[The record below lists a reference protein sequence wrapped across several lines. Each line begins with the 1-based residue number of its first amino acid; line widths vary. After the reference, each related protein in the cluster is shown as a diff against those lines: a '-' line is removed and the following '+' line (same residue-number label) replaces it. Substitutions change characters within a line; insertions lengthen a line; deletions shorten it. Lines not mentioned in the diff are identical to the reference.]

1 MISAE
6 RSSEAKRSCPECL
19 GLWNPRNAAPRYP
32 HSTLKTT
39 VTELED
45 SRARVEVEVPAD
57 EVSVQVQRA
66 ARALA
71 REMRMPGF
79 RKGKAPPSL
88 AIQRLGYETV
98 FQEAIQEALPEWYQ
112 KAVYASGIV
121 PIGTPE
127 VDIEK
132 APTQEG
138 DTVEFKFE
146 VGVRP
151 TAELGD
157 YQGLT
162 VEKAGTDVP
171 DEVIDREIERMLE
184 GMASLDVVERAAE
197 EGDHV
202 LVDFVGFLDGVE
214 FEGGAANDH
223 TIEIGSGQLIDD
235 FEEQII
241 GAKAGDEVAVNVNFP
256 EEYGAAELAGQNADF
271 AVTIKE
277 VRVKQTPEADDD
289 FASEASEFDT
299 LEELKADIAEKLGES
314 AEQRIEQDFRTAAVD
329 VAVKNAKVGIP
340 EDILRARGEERWER
354 VERQMASQGMNPDT
368 YLQMQ
373 GKTREEIIGESL
385 DDADQEI
392 RREAVLVAIA
402 DAEGIE
408 VSDEEMAEE
417 LEHAASHER
426 TTGAKLLERLKR
438 DGRHEMVAADIK
450 VRKAIDVIAESAK
463 SVEMSAKDAAKKLWG
478 IGDDEDDDSAEAEST
493 EDKNSDS

>member
-1 MISAE
+1 M
-6 RSSEAKRSCPECL
+6 
-19 GLWNPRNAAPRYP
+19 
-32 HSTLKTT
+32 KTT

-45 SRARVEVEVPAD
+45 SRARIEVEVPAD

-88 AIQRLGYETV
+88 AIQRLGYDTV
-98 FQEAIQEALPEWYQ
+98 FQEAIQEGLPEWYQ
-112 KAVYASGIV
+112 KSVYASGVV
-121 PIGTPE
+121 PIGSPDVEIT
-127 VDIEK
+127 K

-138 DTVEFKFE
+138 ETVEFKYE

-151 TAELGD
+151 NAELGE
-157 YQGLT
+157 YKGLE
-162 VEKAGTDVP
+162 VEKAGTEVP
-171 DEVIDREIERMLE
+171 DEVIDREIDRMRE
-184 GMASLDVVERAAE
+184 GMASLDVVDRAAE

-202 LVDFVGFLDGVE
+202 LVDFVGSLDGVE
-214 FEGGAANDH
+214 FEGGSANDH

-271 AVTIKE
+271 KVTVKE
-277 VRVKQTPEADDD
+277 VRVKQMPEADDD

-299 LEELKADIAEKLGES
+299 IEELRADIAEKLGES
-314 AEQRIEQDFRTAAVD
+314 AGQRIEQDFRVAAVD
-329 VAVKNAKVGIP
+329 AAVKNAKVGIP

-354 VERQMASQGMNPDT
+354 VERQMAQQGMNPDT

-373 GKTREEIIGESL
+373 GKTRDEIIDESL
-385 DDADQEI
+385 DDADMEI
-392 RREAVLVAIA
+392 RREAVLVAVA

-408 VSDEEMAEE
+408 VTDEEMAEE

-438 DGRHEMVAADIK
+438 DGRHEMVIADIK
-450 VRKAIDVIAESAK
+450 VRKAMDVIADSATAT
-463 SVEMSAKDAAKKLWG
+463 EMSSEETVKKLWG
-478 IGDDEDDDSAEAEST
+478 LGDDEEDSET
-493 EDKNSDS
+493 EPSSE

>member
-1 MISAE
+1 
-6 RSSEAKRSCPECL
+6 
-19 GLWNPRNAAPRYP
+19 
-32 HSTLKTT
+32 LKTT

-88 AIQRLGYETV
+88 AIQRLGYDTV

-112 KAVYASGIV
+112 RAVYSSGVV
-121 PIGTPE
+121 PIGSPE
-127 VDIEK
+127 VEITK
-132 APTQEG
+132 APTAEG
-138 DTVEFKFE
+138 ESVEFKFE

-151 TAELGD
+151 VAELGE
-157 YQGLT
+157 YKGLE
-162 VEKAGTDVP
+162 VEKAGSEVP
-171 DEVIDREIERMLE
+171 DEVIDREIDRMLD
-184 GMASLDVVERAAE
+184 ANSSLEVVDRAAE
-197 EGDHV
+197 EGDLV
-202 LVDFVGFLDGVE
+202 LVDFVGSLDGVE
-214 FEGGAANDH
+214 FEGGSANDH

-256 EEYGAAELAGQNADF
+256 EDYGAAELAGQNADF
-271 AVTIKE
+271 AVTVKE
-277 VRVKQTPEADDD
+277 VRVKQMPEADDD

-299 LEELKADIAEKLGES
+299 LEELRADIATKLGES
-314 AEQRIEQDFRTAAVD
+314 VDQRIEQEFRMAAVD
-329 VAVKNAKVGIP
+329 AAVKNAKVGIP
-340 EDILRARGEERWER
+340 EDILRARGEERWDR
-354 VERQMASQGMNPDT
+354 VERQMAAQGMNPDT

-373 GKTREEIIGESL
+373 GKTREEIIDESL

-392 RREAVLVAIA
+392 RREAVLVAVA
-402 DAEGIE
+402 DAEGVE
-408 VSDEEMAEE
+408 VTDEEMAEE

-450 VRKAIDVIAESAK
+450 VRKAMDVIAESAK
-463 SVEMSAKDAAKKLWG
+463 SVEMSAKDTAKKLWG
-478 IGDDEDDDSAEAEST
+478 IGDDEDSETESSS
-493 EDKNSDS
+493 E

>member
-1 MISAE
+1 
-6 RSSEAKRSCPECL
+6 
-19 GLWNPRNAAPRYP
+19 
-32 HSTLKTT
+32 LKTT

-88 AIQRLGYETV
+88 AIQRLGYDTV
-98 FQEAIQEALPEWYQ
+98 FQEAIQEGLPEWYQ
-112 KAVYASGIV
+112 KSVYASGVV
-121 PIGTPE
+121 PIGSPDVEIT
-127 VDIEK
+127 K

-138 DTVEFKFE
+138 ETVEFKYE

-151 TAELGD
+151 NAELGE
-157 YQGLT
+157 YKGLE
-162 VEKAGTDVP
+162 VEKAGTEVP
-171 DEVIDREIERMLE
+171 DEVIDREIDRMRE
-184 GMASLDVVERAAE
+184 GMASLDVVDRAAE

-202 LVDFVGFLDGVE
+202 LVDFVGSLDGVE
-214 FEGGAANDH
+214 FEGGSANDH

-271 AVTIKE
+271 KVTVKE
-277 VRVKQTPEADDD
+277 VRVKQMPEADDD

-299 LEELKADIAEKLGES
+299 IEELRADIAEKLGES
-314 AEQRIEQDFRTAAVD
+314 AGQRIEQDFRVAAVD
-329 VAVKNAKVGIP
+329 AAVKNAKVGIP

-354 VERQMASQGMNPDT
+354 VERQMAQQGMNPDT

-373 GKTREEIIGESL
+373 GKTRDEIIDESL
-385 DDADQEI
+385 DDADMEI
-392 RREAVLVAIA
+392 RREAVLVAVA

-408 VSDEEMAEE
+408 VTDEEMAEE

-438 DGRHEMVAADIK
+438 DGRHEMVIADIK
-450 VRKAIDVIAESAK
+450 VRKAMDVIADSATAT
-463 SVEMSAKDAAKKLWG
+463 EMSSEETVKKLWG
-478 IGDDEDDDSAEAEST
+478 LGDDEEDSET
-493 EDKNSDS
+493 EPSSE

>member
-1 MISAE
+1 M
-6 RSSEAKRSCPECL
+6 
-19 GLWNPRNAAPRYP
+19 
-32 HSTLKTT
+32 KTT

-45 SRARVEVEVPAD
+45 SRAQVEVEVPAD

-88 AIQRLGYETV
+88 AIQRLGFETV

-112 KAVYASGIV
+112 ESVYASGVV
-121 PIGTPE
+121 PIGNPE
-127 VDIEK
+127 VEITN
-132 APTQEG
+132 APSQDGE
-138 DTVEFKFE
+138 TVEFKYE

-151 TAELGD
+151 AAELGV
-157 YQGLT
+157 YKGLE
-162 VEKAGTDVP
+162 VEKAAAEVP
-171 DEVIDREIERMLE
+171 DEVIDTEVDRMRE
-184 GMASLDVVERAAE
+184 GMASLDVVDRAAE

-202 LVDFVGFLDGVE
+202 LVDFVGSLDGVE
-214 FEGGAANDH
+214 FEGGTANDH

-235 FEEQII
+235 FEDQVV

-256 EEYGAAELAGQNADF
+256 DEYGAAELAGQNADF
-271 AVTIKE
+271 AVTVKE
-277 VRVKQTPEADDD
+277 VRVKQMPEANDD
-289 FASEASEFDT
+289 FASDSSEFDT
-299 LEELKADIAEKLGES
+299 LEELRIDIAGKLSES
-314 AEQRIEQDFRTAAVD
+314 AVERIEQDFRMAAVD
-329 VAVKNAKVGIP
+329 AAVKNAKVGIP

-354 VERQMASQGMNPDT
+354 VERQMAGQGMNPET

-373 GKTREEIIGESL
+373 GKTREEVIDESL

-392 RREAVLVAIA
+392 RREAVLVAVA
-402 DAEGIE
+402 DVEGIE
-408 VSDEEMAEE
+408 VTDEEMAEE

-450 VRKAIDVIAESAK
+450 VRKAMDVIAESADPT
-463 SVEMSAKDAAKKLWG
+463 EMPAEEAAKKLWG
-478 IGDDEDDDSAEAEST
+478 LGGDEEEESADPEDES
-493 EDKNSDS
+493 NS

>member
-1 MISAE
+1 M
-6 RSSEAKRSCPECL
+6 
-19 GLWNPRNAAPRYP
+19 
-32 HSTLKTT
+32 KTT

-45 SRARVEVEVPAD
+45 SRARIEVEVPAD

-88 AIQRLGYETV
+88 AIQRLGYDTV
-98 FQEAIQEALPEWYQ
+98 FQEAIQEGLPEWYQ
-112 KAVYASGIV
+112 KSVYASGVV
-121 PIGTPE
+121 PIGSPDVEIT
-127 VDIEK
+127 K

-138 DTVEFKFE
+138 ETVEFKYE

-151 TAELGD
+151 NAELGE
-157 YQGLT
+157 YKGLE
-162 VEKAGTDVP
+162 VEKAGTEVP
-171 DEVIDREIERMLE
+171 DEVIDREIDRMRE
-184 GMASLDVVERAAE
+184 GMASLDVVDRAAE

-202 LVDFVGFLDGVE
+202 LVDFVGSLDGVE
-214 FEGGAANDH
+214 FEGGSANDH

-271 AVTIKE
+271 KVTVKE
-277 VRVKQTPEADDD
+277 VRVKQMPEADDD

-299 LEELKADIAEKLGES
+299 IEELRADIAEKLGES
-314 AEQRIEQDFRTAAVD
+314 AGQRIEQDFRVAPVD
-329 VAVKNAKVGIP
+329 AAVKNAKVGIP

-354 VERQMASQGMNPDT
+354 VERQMAQQGMNPDT

-373 GKTREEIIGESL
+373 GKTRDEIIDESL
-385 DDADQEI
+385 DDADMEI
-392 RREAVLVAIA
+392 RREAVLVAVA

-408 VSDEEMAEE
+408 VTDEEMAEE

-438 DGRHEMVAADIK
+438 DGRHEMVIADIK
-450 VRKAIDVIAESAK
+450 VRKAMDVIADSATAT
-463 SVEMSAKDAAKKLWG
+463 EMSSEETVKKLWG
-478 IGDDEDDDSAEAEST
+478 LGDDEEDSET
-493 EDKNSDS
+493 EPSSE

>member
-1 MISAE
+1 M
-6 RSSEAKRSCPECL
+6 
-19 GLWNPRNAAPRYP
+19 
-32 HSTLKTT
+32 KTT

-45 SRARVEVEVPAD
+45 SRARIEVEVPAD

-88 AIQRLGYETV
+88 AIQRLGYDTV
-98 FQEAIQEALPEWYQ
+98 FQEAIQEGLPEWYQ
-112 KAVYASGIV
+112 KSVYASGVV
-121 PIGTPE
+121 PIGSPDVEIT
-127 VDIEK
+127 K

-138 DTVEFKFE
+138 ETVEFKYE

-151 TAELGD
+151 NAELGE
-157 YQGLT
+157 YKGLE
-162 VEKAGTDVP
+162 VEKAGTEVP
-171 DEVIDREIERMLE
+171 DEVIDREIDRMRE
-184 GMASLDVVERAAE
+184 GMASLDVVDRAAE

-202 LVDFVGFLDGVE
+202 LVDFVGSLDGVE
-214 FEGGAANDH
+214 FEGGSANDH

-271 AVTIKE
+271 KVTVKE
-277 VRVKQTPEADDD
+277 VRVKQMPEADDD

-299 LEELKADIAEKLGES
+299 IEELRADIAEKLGES
-314 AEQRIEQDFRTAAVD
+314 AGQRIEQDFRVAAVD
-329 VAVKNAKVGIP
+329 AAVKNAKVGIP

-354 VERQMASQGMNPDT
+354 VERQMAQQGMNPDT

-373 GKTREEIIGESL
+373 GKTRDEIIDESL
-385 DDADQEI
+385 DDADMEI
-392 RREAVLVAIA
+392 RREAVLVAVA

-408 VSDEEMAEE
+408 VTDEEMAEE

-438 DGRHEMVAADIK
+438 DGRHEMVIADIK
-450 VRKAIDVIAESAK
+450 VRKAMDVIADSATAT
-463 SVEMSAKDAAKKLWG
+463 EMSSEETAKKLWG
-478 IGDDEDDDSAEAEST
+478 LGDDEEDSET
-493 EDKNSDS
+493 EPSSE

>member
-1 MISAE
+1 M
-6 RSSEAKRSCPECL
+6 
-19 GLWNPRNAAPRYP
+19 
-32 HSTLKTT
+32 KTT

-45 SRARVEVEVPAD
+45 SRARIEVEVPAD

-88 AIQRLGYETV
+88 AIQRLGYDTV
-98 FQEAIQEALPEWYQ
+98 FQEAIQEGLPEWYQ
-112 KAVYASGIV
+112 KSVYASGVV
-121 PIGTPE
+121 PIGSPDVEIT
-127 VDIEK
+127 K

-138 DTVEFKFE
+138 ETVEFKYE

-151 TAELGD
+151 NAELGE
-157 YQGLT
+157 YKGLE
-162 VEKAGTDVP
+162 VEKAGTEVP
-171 DEVIDREIERMLE
+171 DEVIDREIDRMRE
-184 GMASLDVVERAAE
+184 GMASLDVVDRAAE

-202 LVDFVGFLDGVE
+202 LVDFVGSLDGVE
-214 FEGGAANDH
+214 FEGGSANDH

-256 EEYGAAELAGQNADF
+256 EDYGAAELAGQNADF
-271 AVTIKE
+271 KVTVKE
-277 VRVKQTPEADDD
+277 VRVKQMPEADDD

-299 LEELKADIAEKLGES
+299 IEELRADIAEKLGES
-314 AEQRIEQDFRTAAVD
+314 AGQRIEQDFRVAAVD
-329 VAVKNAKVGIP
+329 AAVKNAKVGIP

-354 VERQMASQGMNPDT
+354 VERQMAQQGMNPDT

-373 GKTREEIIGESL
+373 GKTRDEIIDESL
-385 DDADQEI
+385 DDADMEI
-392 RREAVLVAIA
+392 RREAVLVAVA

-408 VSDEEMAEE
+408 VTDEEMAEE

-438 DGRHEMVAADIK
+438 DGRHEMVIADIK
-450 VRKAIDVIAESAK
+450 VRKAMDVIADSATAT
-463 SVEMSAKDAAKKLWG
+463 EMSSEETVKKLWG
-478 IGDDEDDDSAEAEST
+478 LGDDEEDSET
-493 EDKNSDS
+493 EPSSE

>member
-1 MISAE
+1 M
-6 RSSEAKRSCPECL
+6 
-19 GLWNPRNAAPRYP
+19 
-32 HSTLKTT
+32 KTT

-88 AIQRLGYETV
+88 AIQRLGYDTV
-98 FQEAIQEALPEWYQ
+98 FQEAIQEGLPEWYQ
-112 KAVYASGIV
+112 KSVYASGVV
-121 PIGTPE
+121 PIGSPDVEIT
-127 VDIEK
+127 K

-138 DTVEFKFE
+138 ETVEFKYE

-151 TAELGD
+151 NAELGE
-157 YQGLT
+157 YKGLE
-162 VEKAGTDVP
+162 VEKAGTEVP
-171 DEVIDREIERMLE
+171 DEVIDREIDRMRE
-184 GMASLDVVERAAE
+184 GMASLDVVDRAAE

-202 LVDFVGFLDGVE
+202 LVDFVGSLDGVE
-214 FEGGAANDH
+214 FEGGSANDH

-256 EEYGAAELAGQNADF
+256 EDYGAAELAGQNADF
-271 AVTIKE
+271 AVTVKE
-277 VRVKQTPEADDD
+277 VRVKQMPEADDD

-299 LEELKADIAEKLGES
+299 IEELRADIAEKLGES
-314 AEQRIEQDFRTAAVD
+314 AGQRIEQDFRVAAVD
-329 VAVKNAKVGIP
+329 AAVKNAKVGIP

-354 VERQMASQGMNPDT
+354 VERQMAQQGMNPDT

-373 GKTREEIIGESL
+373 GKTRDEIIDESL
-385 DDADQEI
+385 DDADMEI
-392 RREAVLVAIA
+392 RREAVLVAVA

-408 VSDEEMAEE
+408 VTDEEMAEE

-438 DGRHEMVAADIK
+438 DGRHEMVIADIK
-450 VRKAIDVIAESAK
+450 VRKAMDVIADSATAT
-463 SVEMSAKDAAKKLWG
+463 EMSSEETVKKLWG
-478 IGDDEDDDSAEAEST
+478 LGDDEEDSET
-493 EDKNSDS
+493 EPSSE

>member
-1 MISAE
+1 
-6 RSSEAKRSCPECL
+6 
-19 GLWNPRNAAPRYP
+19 
-32 HSTLKTT
+32 LKTT

-88 AIQRLGYETV
+88 AIQRLGYDTV

-112 KAVYASGIV
+112 RAVYSSGVV
-121 PIGTPE
+121 PIGSPE
-127 VDIEK
+127 VEITK
-132 APTQEG
+132 APTAEG
-138 DTVEFKFE
+138 ESVEFKFE

-151 TAELGD
+151 VAELGE
-157 YQGLT
+157 YKGLE
-162 VEKAGTDVP
+162 VEKAGSEVP
-171 DEVIDREIERMLE
+171 DEVIDREIDRMLD
-184 GMASLDVVERAAE
+184 ANSSLEVVDRAAE
-197 EGDHV
+197 EGDLV
-202 LVDFVGFLDGVE
+202 LVDFVGSLDGVE
-214 FEGGAANDH
+214 FEGGSANDH

-256 EEYGAAELAGQNADF
+256 EDYGAAELAGQNADF
-271 AVTIKE
+271 AVTVKE
-277 VRVKQTPEADDD
+277 VRVKQMPEADDD

-299 LEELKADIAEKLGES
+299 LEELRADIAAKLGES
-314 AEQRIEQDFRTAAVD
+314 VDQRIEQEFRMAAVD
-329 VAVKNAKVGIP
+329 AAVKNAKVGIP
-340 EDILRARGEERWER
+340 EDILRARGEERWDR
-354 VERQMASQGMNPDT
+354 VERQMAAQGMNPDT

-373 GKTREEIIGESL
+373 GKTREEIIDESL

-392 RREAVLVAIA
+392 RREAVLVAVA
-402 DAEGIE
+402 DAEGVE
-408 VSDEEMAEE
+408 VTDEEMAEE

-450 VRKAIDVIAESAK
+450 VRKAMDVIAESAK
-463 SVEMSAKDAAKKLWG
+463 SVEMSAKDTAKKLWG
-478 IGDDEDDDSAEAEST
+478 IGDDEDSETESSS
-493 EDKNSDS
+493 E

>member
-1 MISAE
+1 M
-6 RSSEAKRSCPECL
+6 
-19 GLWNPRNAAPRYP
+19 
-32 HSTLKTT
+32 KTT

-88 AIQRLGYETV
+88 AIQRLGYDTV
-98 FQEAIQEALPEWYQ
+98 FQEAIQEGLPEWYQ
-112 KAVYASGIV
+112 KSVYASGVV
-121 PIGTPE
+121 PIGSPDVEIT
-127 VDIEK
+127 K

-138 DTVEFKFE
+138 ETVEFKYE

-151 TAELGD
+151 NAELGE
-157 YQGLT
+157 YKGLE
-162 VEKAGTDVP
+162 VEKAGTEVP
-171 DEVIDREIERMLE
+171 DEVIDREIDRMRE
-184 GMASLDVVERAAE
+184 GMASLDVVDRAAE

-202 LVDFVGFLDGVE
+202 LVDFVGSLDGVE
-214 FEGGAANDH
+214 FEGGSANDH

-271 AVTIKE
+271 KVTVKE
-277 VRVKQTPEADDD
+277 VRVKQMPEADDD

-299 LEELKADIAEKLGES
+299 IEELRADIAEKLGES
-314 AEQRIEQDFRTAAVD
+314 AGQRIEQDFRVAAVD
-329 VAVKNAKVGIP
+329 AAVKNAKVGIP

-354 VERQMASQGMNPDT
+354 VERQMAQQGMNPDT

-373 GKTREEIIGESL
+373 GKTRDEIIDESL
-385 DDADQEI
+385 DDADMEI
-392 RREAVLVAIA
+392 RREAVLVAVA

-408 VSDEEMAEE
+408 VTDEEMAEE

-438 DGRHEMVAADIK
+438 DGRHEMVIADIK
-450 VRKAIDVIAESAK
+450 VRKAMDVIADSATAT
-463 SVEMSAKDAAKKLWG
+463 EMSSEETVKKLWG
-478 IGDDEDDDSAEAEST
+478 LGDDEEDSET
-493 EDKNSDS
+493 EPSSE

>member
-1 MISAE
+1 M
-6 RSSEAKRSCPECL
+6 
-19 GLWNPRNAAPRYP
+19 
-32 HSTLKTT
+32 KTT

-98 FQEAIQEALPEWYQ
+98 FQEALQESLPEWYQ
-112 KAVYASGIV
+112 KAVYSSGIV
-121 PIGTPE
+121 PIGSPE
-127 VDIEK
+127 VEVSK
-132 APTQEG
+132 APTTDGEP
-138 DTVEFKFE
+138 VEFKFE

-151 TAELGD
+151 SAELGE
-157 YQGLT
+157 YKGLE
-162 VEKAGTDVP
+162 VEKAGSEVP
-171 DEVIDREIERMLE
+171 AEVIDREIDRMLE
-184 GMASLDVVERAAE
+184 ANASLDVVDRAAE
-197 EGDHV
+197 ADDHV
-202 LVDFVGFLDGVE
+202 LVDFVGSLDGVE
-214 FEGGAANDH
+214 FEGGSANDH

-241 GAKAGDEVAVNVNFP
+241 GAKPGDEIAVNVNFP
-256 EEYGAAELAGQNADF
+256 EDYGAAELAGQNADF

-277 VRVKQTPEADDD
+277 IRVKQMPDADDD
-289 FASEASEFDT
+289 FAAEASEFDT
-299 LEELKADIAEKLGES
+299 IDELRADIAEKLGES
-314 AEQRIEQDFRTAAVD
+314 AEQRIEQEFRVAAVD
-329 VAVKNAKVGIP
+329 AAVANAKVGIP
-340 EDILRARGEERWER
+340 EEILRGRGEERWDR
-354 VERQMASQGMNPDT
+354 VERQMAQQGMNPDT

-373 GKTREEIIGESL
+373 GKTRDEIIDESL

-392 RREAVLVAIA
+392 RREAVLVAVA

-438 DGRHEMVAADIK
+438 DGRHEMVVADIK
-450 VRKAIDVIAESAK
+450 VRKAMDVIADSAK
-463 SVEMSAKDAAKKLWG
+463 SIEMSAEEAGKKLWG
-478 IGDDEDDDSAEAEST
+478 LGEDEEEAESADA
-493 EDKNSDS
+493 ESPSE

>member
-1 MISAE
+1 
-6 RSSEAKRSCPECL
+6 
-19 GLWNPRNAAPRYP
+19 
-32 HSTLKTT
+32 LKTT

-88 AIQRLGYETV
+88 AIQRLGFDTV

-112 KAVYASGIV
+112 RAVYSSGVV
-121 PIGTPE
+121 PIGSPE
-127 VDIEK
+127 VEITK
-132 APTQEG
+132 APTAEG
-138 DTVEFKFE
+138 ETVEFK

-151 TAELGD
+151 VAELGE
-157 YQGLT
+157 YKGLQ
-162 VEKAGTDVP
+162 VEKAGSEVP
-171 DEVIDREIERMLE
+171 DEVIDREIDRMLE
-184 GMASLDVVERAAE
+184 ANSSLEVVDRAAE
-197 EGDHV
+197 EGDLV
-202 LVDFVGFLDGVE
+202 LVDFVGSLDGVE
-214 FEGGAANDH
+214 FEGGSANDH

-256 EEYGAAELAGQNADF
+256 EDYGAAELAGQNADF
-271 AVTIKE
+271 AVTVKE
-277 VRVKQTPEADDD
+277 VRVKQMPEADDD

-299 LEELKADIAEKLGES
+299 LEELRADIAEKLGES
-314 AEQRIEQDFRTAAVD
+314 VDQRIEQEFRMAAVD
-329 VAVKNAKVGIP
+329 AAVKNAKVGIP
-340 EDILRARGEERWER
+340 EDILRARGEERWDR
-354 VERQMASQGMNPDT
+354 VERQMAQQGMNPDT

-373 GKTREEIIGESL
+373 GKTRDEIIDESL

-392 RREAVLVAIA
+392 RREAVLVAVA
-402 DAEGIE
+402 DAEGVE
-408 VSDEEMAEE
+408 VTDEEMAEE

-450 VRKAIDVIAESAK
+450 VRKAMDVIAESAK
-463 SVEMSAKDAAKKLWG
+463 SVEMSAKDTAKKLWG
-478 IGDDEDDDSAEAEST
+478 IEDDEDSETESSS
-493 EDKNSDS
+493 E